1 MEKMNIKEL
10 IDLLGSFTRLIDEL
24 ERSAEFI
31 HKDEIQQYLRWT
43 AKNIAKTIWEME
55 LAGL

>member
-1 MEKMNIKEL
+1 MNIKEL

>member
-1 MEKMNIKEL
+1 MEKMSIKEL
-10 IDLLGSFTRLIDEL
+10 LDLLGSVTRLIDEL
-24 ERSAEFI
+24 ERSSDFI

-43 AKNIAKTIWEME
+43 AKDIAKAIWELE

>member
-1 MEKMNIKEL
+1 MNIKEL
-10 IDLLGSFTRLIDEL
+10 IELLGSFARLIDEL
-24 ERSAEFI
+24 ERSADFI

>member
-1 MEKMNIKEL
+1 MEKMSIKEL
-10 IDLLGSFTRLIDEL
+10 LDLLGSVTRLIDEL
-24 ERSAEFI
+24 ERSTDFL

-43 AKNIAKTIWEME
+43 AKNIAKAIWELE

>member
-43 AKNIAKTIWEME
+43 AKGIAKTIWEME

>member
-1 MEKMNIKEL
+1 MDIKEL

-43 AKNIAKTIWEME
+43 AKGIAKTIWEME

>member
-10 IDLLGSFTRLIDEL
+10 IDLLGSFARLIDEL
-24 ERSAEFI
+24 ERSADFI

>member
-1 MEKMNIKEL
+1 MSIKEL
-10 IDLLGSFTRLIDEL
+10 LDLLGSVTRLIDEL
-24 ERSAEFI
+24 ERSTDFI

-43 AKNIAKTIWEME
+43 AKDIARAIWELE